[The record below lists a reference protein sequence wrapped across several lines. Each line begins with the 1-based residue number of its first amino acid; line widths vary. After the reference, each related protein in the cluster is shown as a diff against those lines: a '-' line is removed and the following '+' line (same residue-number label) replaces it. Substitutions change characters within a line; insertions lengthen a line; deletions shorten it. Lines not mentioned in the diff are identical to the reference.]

1 MASRDARFV
10 VLVSLLFFLAV
21 PSSASACGAATVP
34 GVSPSPLIRLTG
46 VLEATDKPLVS
57 IHPLLSLWIAGK
69 PWLFRV
75 AQVEPVIPAYRALD
89 KLRRVSTLGLRI
101 LAEEA
106 LVTSLQDVTMR
117 DRPIVIEG
125 WLRPKAGVLR
135 VRSVEAVEGGHGIG
149 LDEEDLIELY

>member
-1 MASRDARFV
+1 MSMTYTDARCGL
-10 VLVSLLFFLAV
+10 LVCILCFLAM
-21 PSSASACGAATVP
+21 PSAASAGGAATVP

-57 IHPLLSLWIAGK
+57 VHPLLSLWIAGK

-75 AQVEPVIPAYRALD
+75 AQIEPVIPAYRALD

-101 LAEEA
+101 QAEEA
-106 LVTSLQDVTMR
+106 FIALLQDANMR

-135 VRSVEAVEGGHGIG
+135 VRRVEAAEG
-149 LDEEDLIELY
+149 E

>member
-1 MASRDARFV
+1 MAYTSTRFGLLAC
-10 VLVSLLFFLAV
+10 LVYFLV
-21 PSSASACGAATVP
+21 TSATVEASGGAAAVP

-57 IHPLLSLWIAGK
+57 GLPLLSLWIAGK

-101 LAEEA
+101 QAEEA
-106 LVTSLQDVTMR
+106 LVTLLQDVKMR
-117 DRPIVIEG
+117 DRPIMIEG
-125 WLRPKAGVLR
+125 WLRPRAGVLR
-135 VRSVEAVEGGHGIG
+135 VRAVSAVQ
-149 LDEEDLIELY
+149 EE